1 MLSPTIRYFI
11 LINVLISSYPV
22 RIKFSSG
29 DSQPKLKIK
38 YFIAECDS
46 GWKKFG
52 DSCFKSYGDGTK
64 VSKAQDICM
73 EEGANLFYPESLE
86 EMFWVEQFLTTD
98 QNLFMGFRGFDETT
112 KMIINMDYSENIGI
126 RPTTRK

>member
-1 MLSPTIRYFI
+1 
-11 LINVLISSYPV
+11 
-22 RIKFSSG
+22 
-29 DSQPKLKIK
+29 
-38 YFIAECDS
+38 
-46 GWKKFG
+46 
-52 DSCFKSYGDGTK
+52 
-64 VSKAQDICM
+64 M

-126 RPTTRK
+126 RPTTRKWILFLDTLKYT